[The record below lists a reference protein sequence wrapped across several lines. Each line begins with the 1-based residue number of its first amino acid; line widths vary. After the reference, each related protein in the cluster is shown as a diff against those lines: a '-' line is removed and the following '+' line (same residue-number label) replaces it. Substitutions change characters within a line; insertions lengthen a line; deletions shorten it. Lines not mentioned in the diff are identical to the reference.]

1 MHIFLTGDVQVGK
14 STIIN
19 KTLAALKIE
28 RPGGFRSVSV
38 PDLPDGA
45 MSVYLL
51 AAAEKAPAMGDF
63 NRVGIR
69 KGCGR
74 GIEKFPQAFET
85 AGVQALKN
93 AEQSRLILMDEVG
106 RMESAAAQFSAR
118 MEALLDGSVPIL
130 GVVQKIA
137 DTPLTNAIRTHPNV
151 RVLTVTKENREQ
163 MAQEVLRLISKELDR
178 TTDSAGAIVFRGDTV
193 LMIRAGSRWSF
204 PKGHVEPGETLLQAA
219 SRETREETGIEA
231 ALLED
236 YPLPVPSAREDDR
249 RTVWFYPARTGL
261 QGFLY
266 FITPHVEGLTV
277 ERFLQILLDAM
288 SQLFFSLSVSM
299 GIMIT
304 YGSYVKKDVNLGKS
318 VNQIELFDTLVA
330 LLAGVMIIP
339 AVYVFSGVEGMGAGP
354 SLMFVSLPKVFDAM
368 GKAGTFV
375 GALFF
380 LTAIFATLTSC
391 ISVLESIVANCVEIF
406 RTDRKK
412 TVVVLSVIYL
422 AASAVIA
429 LGYSKFYFELPLPNG
444 SVGQLLDLMDY
455 VSNSVM
461 MPFIALLSTILIGWV
476 KSPQYVIG
484 EMERNGETFRRRGVY
499 TIMIRYI
506 APVMMF
512 VLFLQSTGILS

>member
-178 TTDSAGAIVFRGDTV
+178 TTDSAGAIVFRG
-193 LMIRAGSRWSF
+193 R
-204 PKGHVEPGETLLQAA
+204 
-219 SRETREETGIEA
+219 
-231 ALLED
+231 
-236 YPLPVPSAREDDR
+236 
-249 RTVWFYPARTGL
+249 
-261 QGFLY
+261 
-266 FITPHVEGLTV
+266 
-277 ERFLQILLDAM
+277 
-288 SQLFFSLSVSM
+288 
-299 GIMIT
+299 
-304 YGSYVKKDVNLGKS
+304 YGSDDSRG
-318 VNQIELFDTLVA
+318 QPLVVSEGA
-330 LLAGVMIIP
+330 CGARRDAFAGGI
-339 AVYVFSGVEGMGAGP
+339 ARDARGDRHRSGASGRLSAARSLGAGGRP
-354 SLMFVSLPKVFDAM
+354 QNRL
-368 GKAGTFV
+368 
-375 GALFF
+375 
-380 LTAIFATLTSC
+380 
-391 ISVLESIVANCVEIF
+391 
-406 RTDRKK
+406 
-412 TVVVLSVIYL
+412 VLSG
-422 AASAVIA
+422 AVS
-429 LGYSKFYFELPLPNG
+429 G
-444 SVGQLLDLMDY
+444 
-455 VSNSVM
+455 
-461 MPFIALLSTILIGWV
+461 
-476 KSPQYVIG
+476 
-484 EMERNGETFRRRGVY
+484 R
-499 TIMIRYI
+499 
-506 APVMMF
+506 
-512 VLFLQSTGILS
+512 

>member
-19 KTLAALKIE
+19 KTLAVLKIE

-204 PKGHVEPGETLLQAA
+204 PKGHLEPGETASQAA
-219 SRETREETGIEA
+219 KRETREETGIDAEILA
-231 ALLED
+231 EH
-236 YPLPVPSAREDDR
+236 PLSVPSAKARDR
-249 RTVWFYPARTGL
+249 RTVWFFPARYVGGEL
-261 QGFLY
+261 S
-266 FITPHVEGLTV
+266 P
-277 ERFLQILLDAM
+277 
-288 SQLFFSLSVSM
+288 QLEEVS
-299 GIMIT
+299 
-304 YGSYVKKDVNLGKS
+304 
-318 VNQIELFDTLVA
+318 E
-330 LLAGVMIIP
+330 
-339 AVYVFSGVEGMGAGP
+339 
-354 SLMFVSLPKVFDAM
+354 
-368 GKAGTFV
+368 
-375 GALFF
+375 
-380 LTAIFATLTSC
+380 
-391 ISVLESIVANCVEIF
+391 
-406 RTDRKK
+406 
-412 TVVVLSVIYL
+412 
-422 AASAVIA
+422 AA
-429 LGYSKFYFELPLPNG
+429 
-444 SVGQLLDLMDY
+444 
-455 VSNSVM
+455 
-461 MPFIALLSTILIGWV
+461 WV
-476 KSPQYVIG
+476 KISDAAEKI
-484 EMERNGETFRRRGVY
+484 TFAPDREVFLKALE
-499 TIMIRYI
+499 IMKKSR
-506 APVMMF
+506 
-512 VLFLQSTGILS
+512 

>member
-163 MAQEVLRLISKELDR
+163 MAQEVLRLISKELD
-178 TTDSAGAIVFRGDTV
+178 
-193 LMIRAGSRWSF
+193 
-204 PKGHVEPGETLLQAA
+204 Q
-219 SRETREETGIEA
+219 
-231 ALLED
+231 
-236 YPLPVPSAREDDR
+236 
-249 RTVWFYPARTGL
+249 
-261 QGFLY
+261 
-266 FITPHVEGLTV
+266 
-277 ERFLQILLDAM
+277 
-288 SQLFFSLSVSM
+288 
-299 GIMIT
+299 
-304 YGSYVKKDVNLGKS
+304 
-318 VNQIELFDTLVA
+318 
-330 LLAGVMIIP
+330 
-339 AVYVFSGVEGMGAGP
+339 
-354 SLMFVSLPKVFDAM
+354 
-368 GKAGTFV
+368 
-375 GALFF
+375 
-380 LTAIFATLTSC
+380 
-391 ISVLESIVANCVEIF
+391 
-406 RTDRKK
+406 
-412 TVVVLSVIYL
+412 
-422 AASAVIA
+422 
-429 LGYSKFYFELPLPNG
+429 
-444 SVGQLLDLMDY
+444 
-455 VSNSVM
+455 
-461 MPFIALLSTILIGWV
+461 
-476 KSPQYVIG
+476 
-484 EMERNGETFRRRGVY
+484 
-499 TIMIRYI
+499 
-506 APVMMF
+506 
-512 VLFLQSTGILS
+512 

>member
-51 AAAEKAPAMGDF
+51 AAAEKAPVMGDF
-63 NRVGIR
+63 NCVGIR

-106 RMESAAAQFSAR
+106 RMESAAARFSAR

-204 PKGHVEPGETLLQAA
+204 PKGHLEPGETAKQAA
-219 SRETREETGIEA
+219 VRETREETGISAE
-231 ALLED
+231 LLTD
-236 YPLPVPSAREDDR
+236 MPIAVPSARPEDR
-249 RTVWFYPARTGL
+249 RRVWFFPAR
-261 QGFLY
+261 
-266 FITPHVEGLTV
+266 
-277 ERFLQILLDAM
+277 
-288 SQLFFSLSVSM
+288 
-299 GIMIT
+299 
-304 YGSYVKKDVNLGKS
+304 
-318 VNQIELFDTLVA
+318 
-330 LLAGVMIIP
+330 
-339 AVYVFSGVEGMGAGP
+339 
-354 SLMFVSLPKVFDAM
+354 
-368 GKAGTFV
+368 
-375 GALFF
+375 
-380 LTAIFATLTSC
+380 
-391 ISVLESIVANCVEIF
+391 
-406 RTDRKK
+406 
-412 TVVVLSVIYL
+412 
-422 AASAVIA
+422 
-429 LGYSKFYFELPLPNG
+429 YFEGKVKP
-444 SVGQLLDLMDY
+444 QLDEI
-455 VSNSVM
+455 SEA
-461 MPFIALLSTILIGWV
+461 IWV
-476 KSPQYVIG
+476 KVQDAAEKI
-484 EMERNGETFRRRGVY
+484 TF
-499 TIMIRYI
+499 
-506 APVMMF
+506 APDREA
-512 VLFLQSTGILS
+512 FLKACKVR

>member
-151 RVLTVTKENREQ
+151 RVLTVTKEKREQ

-204 PKGHVEPGETLLQAA
+204 PKGHVEPGETAKQAA
-219 SRETREETGIEA
+219 VRETREETGISAE
-231 ALLED
+231 LLTD
-236 YPLPVPSAREDDR
+236 VPIAVPSARPEDR
-249 RTVWFYPARTGL
+249 RRVWFFPARYL
-261 QGFLY
+261 
-266 FITPHVEGLTV
+266 E
-277 ERFLQILLDAM
+277 
-288 SQLFFSLSVSM
+288 
-299 GIMIT
+299 
-304 YGSYVKKDVNLGKS
+304 
-318 VNQIELFDTLVA
+318 
-330 LLAGVMIIP
+330 
-339 AVYVFSGVEGMGAGP
+339 
-354 SLMFVSLPKVFDAM
+354 
-368 GKAGTFV
+368 
-375 GALFF
+375 GALRPQ
-380 LTAIFATLTSC
+380 LDE
-391 ISVLESIVANCVEIF
+391 ISE
-406 RTDRKK
+406 
-412 TVVVLSVIYL
+412 
-422 AASAVIA
+422 
-429 LGYSKFYFELPLPNG
+429 
-444 SVGQLLDLMDY
+444 
-455 VSNSVM
+455 
-461 MPFIALLSTILIGWV
+461 TIWV
-476 KSPQYVIG
+476 KVQDAAEKI
-484 EMERNGETFRRRGVY
+484 TF
-499 TIMIRYI
+499 
-506 APVMMF
+506 APDREA
-512 VLFLQSTGILS
+512 FLKACKVR